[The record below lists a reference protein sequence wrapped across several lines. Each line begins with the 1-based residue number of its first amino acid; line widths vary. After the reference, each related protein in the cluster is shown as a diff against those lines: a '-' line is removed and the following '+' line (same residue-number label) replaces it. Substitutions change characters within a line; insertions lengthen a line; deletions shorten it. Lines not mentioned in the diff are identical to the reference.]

1 MPNWAYTQY
10 VVIGDKEQLK
20 QLHTIMT
27 ELEEMKSPGLHENG
41 FGSTWLGNL
50 VIKLGGNWKQVYC
63 RGSWDNLLL
72 HEDGAVSFSVESA
85 WGELYDVRKFI
96 EEQFPGVK
104 LYFQC
109 EESGM
114 SIYQTN
120 DGTGQYF
127 PEKYYL
133 WVENGTT
140 EYYTSLEAL
149 TKEVENITGSK
160 NLNTLDSCKK
170 ALETYSRSNSDL
182 CYTLEEF
189 ELLDD

>member
-1 MPNWAYTQY
+1 MPNWAYSQY
-10 VVIGDKEQLK
+10 IATGDKEQLK
-20 QLHTIMT
+20 KLYSIMS
-27 ELEEMKSPGLHENG
+27 ELEEMKAPGLHENG

-50 VIKLGGNWKQVYC
+50 IIKLGVNWKQVYC

-72 HEDGAVSFSVESA
+72 HEDGTVSFSVESA

-96 EEQFPGVK
+96 EEYFPGVT
-104 LYFQC
+104 LHFQC

-114 SIYQTN
+114 GIYQTN
-120 DGTGQYF
+120 DDTGQYF

-133 WVENGTT
+133 WVEVGIT
-140 EYYTSLEAL
+140 EYYTNLEAL

-160 NLNTLDSCKK
+160 NLKTLDSCKK
-170 ALETYSRSNSDL
+170 ALETYSRSHSDL
-182 CYTLEEF
+182 CYTIEEF

>member
-1 MPNWAYTQY
+1 MPNWAYTAY
-10 VVIGDKEQLK
+10 FATGDKMQLK
-20 QLHTIMT
+20 KLHSVMS
-27 ELEEMKSPGLHENG
+27 ELEELKSPGLHENG

-72 HEDGAVSFSVESA
+72 HEDGTVSFSVESA

-96 EEQFPGVK
+96 EEQFPGVR

-114 SIYQTN
+114 CIYQTN
-120 DGTGQYF
+120 DDTGQYF

-133 WVENGTT
+133 WVEDGDT
-140 EYYTSLEAL
+140 EYYNTLEAIA
-149 TKEVENITGSK
+149 KEVENITGSK
-160 NLNTLDSCKK
+160 NLKTLDSCKK
-170 ALETYSRSNSDL
+170 ALESYSRSHSNL
-182 CYTLEEF
+182 GYTLEEF
-189 ELLDD
+189 DLQDD

>member
-10 VVIGDKEQLK
+10 IATGDKEQLK
-20 QLHTIMT
+20 KLHSVMS
-27 ELEEMKSPGLHENG
+27 ELEDMKAPGLHENG

-72 HEDGAVSFSVESA
+72 HEDGNVSFSVESA

-96 EEQFPGVK
+96 EDKFPGVT
-104 LYFQC
+104 LFYQC

-114 SIYQTN
+114 GIYQTN
-120 DGTGQYF
+120 DDTGQYF

-133 WVENGTT
+133 WVENEET
-140 EYYTSLEAL
+140 EYYSTLEAL
-149 TKEVENITGSK
+149 AKEVENITGSK
-160 NLNTLDSCKK
+160 NLKTLDSCKK
-170 ALETYSRSNSDL
+170 ALESYSRSHSDL

>member
-1 MPNWAYTQY
+1 MPNWAYSQY
-10 VVIGDKEQLK
+10 IATGDKKQLK
-20 QLHTIMT
+20 KLYSIMS
-27 ELEEMKSPGLHENG
+27 ELEEMNGPGLHENG

-50 VIKLGGNWKQVYC
+50 IIKLGGNWKQVYC

-72 HEDGAVSFSVESA
+72 HEDGTVSFSVESA

-96 EEQFPGVK
+96 EEHFPGVR

-127 PEKYYL
+127 PEKFYL
-133 WVENGTT
+133 WVEDGTT
-140 EYYTSLEAL
+140 EYYTTLEAL
-149 TKEVENITGSK
+149 VKEIENITGSK
-160 NLNTLDSCKK
+160 NLKTLDSCQK
-170 ALETYSRSNSDL
+170 ALETYSRSHSDL
-182 CYTLEEF
+182 CYTMEKF
-189 ELLDD
+189 KVIND

>member
-1 MPNWAYTQY
+1 MANWAYTQY
-10 VVIGDKEQLK
+10 VVIGDEEQLK

-27 ELEEMKSPGLHENG
+27 ELEEMESPGLHENG

-72 HEDGAVSFSVESA
+72 HEDGTVSFSVESA

-96 EEQFPGVK
+96 EDYFPRVT

-114 SIYQTN
+114 CIYQTN
-120 DGTGQYF
+120 DDTGDYF

-133 WVENGTT
+133 WVEDGDT
-140 EYYTSLEAL
+140 EYYNNLEAL
-149 TKEVENITGSK
+149 AKEVENITGSK
-160 NLNTLDSCKK
+160 NLKTLDSCKK
-170 ALETYSRSNSDL
+170 ALETYSRNHSDL

-189 ELLDD
+189 DLLDD